1 MHTPFFF
8 RGEMVEAEE
17 ENYSWLFVRAVPLL
31 YEKKNV
37 LRQRKVEEWL
47 DLYQL
52 TEELKIQKLEKQEP
66 LKGPINYVV

>member
-1 MHTPFFF
+1 M
-8 RGEMVEAEE
+8 EAEE

-31 YEKKNV
+31 YMKKNV
-37 LRQRKVEEWL
+37 LRQRKIEEWL

-52 TEELKIQKLEKQEP
+52 TEELKIQKPEKQEP